1 MRLQKSVQNKDKLY
15 KSDIKLYEPQFFF
28 FENVGETE
36 VLKVQRSRAICPSYR
51 FTVDWAMYHKN
62 VWILFSDR
70 YPEIYYAIGD
80 MLGENSEPL
89 KCRLEDEVVY
99 SDGLR
104 MIMLQGG
111 SLMKRV
117 TEIVDRVVEA
127 GLYNYWI
134 SQEL

>member
-1 MRLQKSVQNKDKLY
+1 M
-15 KSDIKLYEPQFFF
+15 
-28 FENVGETE
+28 
-36 VLKVQRSRAICPSYR
+36 
-51 FTVDWAMYHKN
+51 
-62 VWILFSDR
+62 FSDR

-80 MLGENSEPL
+80 MLGENSELL

>member
-1 MRLQKSVQNKDKLY
+1 
-15 KSDIKLYEPQFFF
+15 
-28 FENVGETE
+28 
-36 VLKVQRSRAICPSYR
+36 
-51 FTVDWAMYHKN
+51 MYHKN

-89 KCRLEDEVVY
+89 KCRLEDEVLC

-104 MIMLQGG
+104 MKMLQGR